1 MNTTSKLFIHKPVIE
16 YTVGAT
22 DQKYEP
28 VLTVHEDKVFYFGKN
43 GLFSLNYDSKEWK
56 AEASPPFKVE
66 YGYTMT
72 STPVGLVI
80 FGGCAGNDIIKAD
93 TWIYSF
99 DRWRAL
105 THNASP
111 RCFHTSTWIPALDAL
126 LISGGYNN
134 EGFLSD
140 FLLLDLKSGYT
151 REFPLQY
158 PLSFAYHTV
167 TVITNNMLCLYGGKS
182 SDGSQNNKT
191 FLININDGSVREI
204 NVVPFFEPR
213 YLHRAFNFYGNL
225 LVTGGYSESNSFY
238 LMNNK
243 TSTSQISR
251 SNPLNPSFASVPI
264 LFVFLHRVW
273 LTFYLPDSIL
283 SLIPDIGFILPL
295 NKGLMIISSKGD
307 QSAVLYFNESHEP
320 FIGTKDTHYITFLNN
335 LLHQNLNSL
344 NLNPENSPVEI
355 RRKNLLDER
364 RKIYSEISSK
374 LGVEDISFLVNER
387 DLLNHL
393 LAKVQTNL
401 PSTQSNP
408 ETPSETTSKSSRK
421 RAKSTAIHSP
431 TMPMITQPDKFN
443 YSNLKQDALNS
454 LNEYNTNKKQQKE
467 IISRTSKTVEALF
480 EEVQL
485 LMNQKNLSAKVSSKP
500 LFDVNNQFA
509 NAIQKASLKNLSVVN
524 EEIERVKYQFKSII
538 EQLDIYNKMK
548 FDYKKDMINIYEKI
562 DTLMSERHKKKQKL
576 VELQKKYLK
585 NSEEMLSR
593 MSEICKIT
601 ESTESNEKLKKAEKP
616 ILSSYDKLKSIRFE
630 HRNFI
635 MQMRDQIAQFK
646 LKAEKLQI
654 VSNYQSKEQL
664 VTQAIQAAEALS
676 VISNTFN
683 EYSKQ
688 FASPEEKLN
697 LSDIQIPRPEKK
709 DLPEDFHNL
718 TSAMKHGR
726 RSSLASD
733 AQQVQNGLWKLFYE
747 IIDNVFVNTDS
758 LETK

>member
-1 MNTTSKLFIHKPVIE
+1 
-16 YTVGAT
+16 
-22 DQKYEP
+22 
-28 VLTVHEDKVFYFGKN
+28 
-43 GLFSLNYDSKEWK
+43 
-56 AEASPPFKVE
+56 
-66 YGYTMT
+66 
-72 STPVGLVI
+72 
-80 FGGCAGNDIIKAD
+80 
-93 TWIYSF
+93 
-99 DRWRAL
+99 
-105 THNASP
+105 
-111 RCFHTSTWIPALDAL
+111 
-126 LISGGYNN
+126 
-134 EGFLSD
+134 
-140 FLLLDLKSGYT
+140 
-151 REFPLQY
+151 
-158 PLSFAYHTV
+158 
-167 TVITNNMLCLYGGKS
+167 
-182 SDGSQNNKT
+182 
-191 FLININDGSVREI
+191 
-204 NVVPFFEPR
+204 
-213 YLHRAFNFYGNL
+213 
-225 LVTGGYSESNSFY
+225 
-238 LMNNK
+238 
-243 TSTSQISR
+243 
-251 SNPLNPSFASVPI
+251 
-264 LFVFLHRVW
+264 
-273 LTFYLPDSIL
+273 
-283 SLIPDIGFILPL
+283 
-295 NKGLMIISSKGD
+295 
-307 QSAVLYFNESHEP
+307 
-320 FIGTKDTHYITFLNN
+320 
-335 LLHQNLNSL
+335 
-344 NLNPENSPVEI
+344 
-355 RRKNLLDER
+355 
-364 RKIYSEISSK
+364 
-374 LGVEDISFLVNER
+374 
-387 DLLNHL
+387 
-393 LAKVQTNL
+393 
-401 PSTQSNP
+401 
-408 ETPSETTSKSSRK
+408 
-421 RAKSTAIHSP
+421 
-431 TMPMITQPDKFN
+431 MPMITQPDKFN